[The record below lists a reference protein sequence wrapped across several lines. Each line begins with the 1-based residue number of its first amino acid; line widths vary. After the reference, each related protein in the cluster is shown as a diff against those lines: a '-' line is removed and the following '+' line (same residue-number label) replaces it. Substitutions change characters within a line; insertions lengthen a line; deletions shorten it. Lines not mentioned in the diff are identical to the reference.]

1 MHAHHRAYM
10 HICMSQAKAAHG
22 AGADTSSSSAAEL
35 GTALRRAVGAMKE
48 GGGGGRRVLNITEVA
63 QRLAPQ
69 PQPQP

>member
-1 MHAHHRAYM
+1 MHAHHRVYM

-48 GGGGGRRVLNITEVA
+48 GGGGGRRVLNLTEVA